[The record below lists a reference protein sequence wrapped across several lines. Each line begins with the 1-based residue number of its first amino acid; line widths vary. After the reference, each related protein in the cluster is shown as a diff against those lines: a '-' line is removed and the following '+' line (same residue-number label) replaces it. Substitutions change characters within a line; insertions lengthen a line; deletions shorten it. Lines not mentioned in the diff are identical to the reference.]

1 MFLFSKDG
9 PCSYFTHNFVLL
21 TIKGFIQIEVIK
33 MRKLSILLIVF
44 LMTSSV
50 GCASQPQNNTDNQI
64 SAPPQQQGQQPPS
77 SDIPTSSATPPSN
90 SNSSQIDINAAYKLS
105 SGSATL
111 SDKTFE
117 ANSDDTSAIYVTNSG
132 SLKLNNAEVIT
143 TGNTS
148 SQDESSFY
156 GLNAAVIAS
165 NGGTI
170 EMNGGSIKTTGTGA
184 NGAFSYG
191 QGSMVTLSVVTINTT
206 ADGAHAVMATG
217 GGTMNLN
224 NIKLITAG
232 TSSGAIATD
241 RGGGTI
247 NATNVTVETSGMNSP
262 TIYST
267 GNITVKNS
275 QLNSTGSESAVIEG
289 ANTINLVNCT
299 LASSK
304 DEKWGVMIYQSM
316 SGDSEGTKGVFTMT
330 DGSLSYTGSD
340 GPLFYV
346 TNSTGIITLK
356 NVNITVNSGIL
367 IKAAG
372 NDQWGKKGSNGG
384 NVQFT
389 ADAQT
394 LKGDIIADNISTI
407 EIVLKNDSTLTGAIN
422 SSDTAKSI
430 SLTLDSSSK
439 WNVTQD
445 SYVTTLSGVN
455 ISNNTVENIVGN
467 GYTLYYDSTSCP
479 QLGGKT
485 YPLSGGGQLTPKK

>member
-1 MFLFSKDG
+1 MK
-9 PCSYFTHNFVLL
+9 
-21 TIKGFIQIEVIK
+21 
-33 MRKLSILLIVF
+33 KLSILLIVF
-44 LMTSSV
+44 LMTFSL
-50 GCASQPQNNTDNQI
+50 GCTSQTQNNAENQL
-64 SAPPQQQGQQPPS
+64 SAPPQQGQQPP
-77 SDIPTSSATPPSN
+77 DMPTSSATPPNNSTSN
-90 SNSSQIDINAAYKLS
+90 QIDINSTYKLS
-105 SGSATL
+105 SGSVTL
-111 SDKTFE
+111 SNKTFE
-117 ANSDDTSAIYVTNSG
+117 ANLNDTSAIYVTDSG
-132 SLKLNNAEVIT
+132 YLKLNNAKVTT

-156 GLNAAVIAS
+156 GLNAAVLAS
-165 NGGTI
+165 NGGAI
-170 EMNGGSIKTTGTGA
+170 EMNDGSINTTGTGA

-191 QGSMVTLSVVTINTT
+191 QGSTVTLSEVTINTT

-217 GGTMNLN
+217 GGKMDLTNVKMT
-224 NIKLITAG
+224 TAG

-247 NATNVTVETSGMNSP
+247 NALNVTVETSGMNSP
-262 TIYST
+262 AIYST

-289 ANTINLVNCT
+289 ANAINLVNCI

-304 DEKWGVMIYQSM
+304 DEEWGVMIYQSM
-316 SGDSEGTKGVFTMT
+316 SGDAEGTKGVFTMT

-356 NVNITVNSGIL
+356 NVSISVSSGIL
-367 IKAAG
+367 IKATG

-394 LKGDIIADNISTI
+394 LKGDIVADNISTI
-407 EIVLKNDSTLTGAIN
+407 EMFLKNNSNLSGAIN
-422 SSDTAKSI
+422 SSNTAKSI
-430 SLTLDSSSK
+430 SLTLDSTSK
-439 WNVTQD
+439 WSVTQD
-445 SYVTTLSGVN
+445 SYLTSLSG
-455 ISNNTVENIVGN
+455 ISISANTIENIIGN
-467 GYTLYYDSTSCP
+467 GHTVYYDSTSCP

-485 YPLSGGGQLTPKK
+485 YSLNRGGQLTPKK